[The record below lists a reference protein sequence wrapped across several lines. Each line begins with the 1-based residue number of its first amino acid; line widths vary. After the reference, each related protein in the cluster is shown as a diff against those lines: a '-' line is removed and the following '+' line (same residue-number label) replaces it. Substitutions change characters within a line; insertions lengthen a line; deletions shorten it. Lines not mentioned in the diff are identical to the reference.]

1 MFLISVKNRQLIL
14 LCIGLASLAKA
25 ENLDQ
30 QVSQIAENLRCM
42 VCQNQSVAES
52 DTQVARNMRVY
63 IRAELEKEKSEKEI
77 ISELVS
83 RYGEYISFE
92 PQQNFRNAPLW
103 TIPGLCLIF
112 LLSGCYRNLV
122 FR

>member
-1 MFLISVKNRQLIL
+1 MFLISIKNSQLIL
-14 LCIGLASLAKA
+14 LCIGLVSLAKA
-25 ENLDQ
+25 ENIDQ
-30 QVSQIAENLRCM
+30 QVSQIAENLRCL

-83 RYGEYISFE
+83 RYGEYVSFE
-92 PQQNFRNAPLW
+92 PQRNLRNAPLW
-103 TIPGLCLIF
+103 TIPGLCIIF
-112 LLSGCYRNLV
+112 LLSGCFRHLV